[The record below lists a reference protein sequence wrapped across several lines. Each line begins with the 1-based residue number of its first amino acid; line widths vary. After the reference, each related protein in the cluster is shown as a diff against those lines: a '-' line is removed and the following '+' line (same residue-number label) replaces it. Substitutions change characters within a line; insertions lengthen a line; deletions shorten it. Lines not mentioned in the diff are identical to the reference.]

1 MDRGG
6 GGDSSWH
13 KSGSGSYKLNSVYDF
28 VSCANYLI
36 KEGYVRKDRLGAIGH
51 SAGGLLV
58 GATIN
63 MYPDLFRAAILKVS
77 VLKQNIYRLCH

>member
-1 MDRGG
+1 MIRGS

-13 KSGSGSYKLNSVYDF
+13 KAGSRFNKLNSIYDF
-28 VSCANYLI
+28 VSCGNYLI
-36 KEGYVRKDRLGAIGH
+36 KEGYVHRDQLGAIGH

-63 MYPDLFRAAILKVS
+63 MYPDLFSAAILKVS
-77 VLKQNIYRLCH
+77 VL